1 MHEKLTSLLLAVAE
15 HGGTELELK
24 YNDFFTATF
33 RASAQV
39 TGQVGTK
46 AESGAES
53 RAESKKIT
61 GQVTG
66 QVAGQVAGQVGTRS
80 RPSRDLVGIRQ
91 SHGQSHRGR
100 KSFSCLKKSQSRQQK
115 YRITDKWDPM
125 LRQEGSHE

>member
-1 MHEKLTSLLLAVAE
+1 MGEKLTPLLQAVAE

-24 YNDFFTATF
+24 YNDFFTPTS

-39 TGQVGTK
+39 
-46 AESGAES
+46 
-53 RAESKKIT
+53 T

-80 RPSRDLVGIRQ
+80 GPSRDQVGTRQ
-91 SHGQSHRGR
+91 SHGQSHGQSYGQSHRGI

-115 YRITDKWDPM
+115 YRLTNKWDTM
-125 LRQEGSHE
+125 LRQESSHE